1 MRSCRRYQSR
11 GTLAALRAACVA
23 DPMSGRLRL
32 TNTESAGRCAV
43 GAGLPLPPS
52 PPLLDCL
59 LFVLCGLCVIAA
71 ALRTTAL
78 KCLRVRCMGGLSA
91 GQPGMR
97 ADMPVVYQRYV
108 MDSGMT

>member
-1 MRSCRRYQSR
+1 M
-11 GTLAALRAACVA
+11 
-23 DPMSGRLRL
+23 
-32 TNTESAGRCAV
+32 

-71 ALRTTAL
+71 ALRTAAL
-78 KCLRVRCMGGLSA
+78 ECLRVRCMGGLSA